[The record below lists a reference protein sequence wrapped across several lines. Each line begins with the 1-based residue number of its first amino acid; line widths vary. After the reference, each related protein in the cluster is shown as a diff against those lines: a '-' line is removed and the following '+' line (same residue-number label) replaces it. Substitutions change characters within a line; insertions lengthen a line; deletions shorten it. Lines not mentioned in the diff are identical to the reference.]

1 MEGAQRCAASFA
13 LFQTAWSCADID
25 GDDAMASLT
34 WYVHNLLSVRISF
47 ERFKSAFIVTRVE
60 REGIIQ
66 VEFDKASCTA
76 SSSLLRTMLLESS
89 SGPLPAKRANHAT

>member
-34 WYVHNLLSVRISF
+34 WYVHILLSMRISF
-47 ERFKSAFIVTRVE
+47 ARFKSAFIVTRVE
-60 REGIIQ
+60 GIIK
-66 VEFDKASCTA
+66 VEFDKASFTV
-76 SSSLLRTMLLESS
+76 SSSHLRTMLHESS
-89 SGPLPAKRANHAT
+89 SRPFLENGPITQLSP